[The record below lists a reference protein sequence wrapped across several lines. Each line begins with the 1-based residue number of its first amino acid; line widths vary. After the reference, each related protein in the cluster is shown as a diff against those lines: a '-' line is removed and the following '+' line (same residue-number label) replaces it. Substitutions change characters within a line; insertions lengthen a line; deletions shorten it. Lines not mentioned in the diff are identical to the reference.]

1 MAAAVQMAEVGR
13 VVAVRVAAMVA
24 VEWSVAVMV
33 GPKAAPMAEA

>member
-1 MAAAVQMAEVGR
+1 MAAAVQMAEVGM
-13 VVAVRVAAMVA
+13 AEAAKVAAMVA